1 MAAIVPAIWFAGI
14 LQLLV
19 ASANFFAPRKLQFR
33 ENLAQ
38 ASQTVRDIFAVHCVY
53 IVLILVSFAM
63 LSFMFA
69 GELAGGSLLGRSL
82 SGFLACFWGLRIAL
96 QLFHYNRDIKRKHP
110 IYNLIFLATFVILT
124 IIFTLAAI
132 G

>member
-1 MAAIVPAIWFAGI
+1 MATIVPAIWFAGL

-19 ASANFFAPRKLQFR
+19 ASANFFAPRKLQYR

-38 ASQTVRDIFAVHCVY
+38 ASQTVRDIFAIHCVY
-53 IVLILVSFAM
+53 IILILVSFA
-63 LSFMFA
+63 LLCFTFA
-69 GELAGGSLLGRSL
+69 HELAGGSPLGRSL
-82 SGFLACFWGLRIAL
+82 SGFLACFWGLRIAM
-96 QLFHYNRDIKRKHP
+96 QLFHYNREIKRKHP
-110 IYNLIFLATFVILT
+110 IYNAIFLATFICLT